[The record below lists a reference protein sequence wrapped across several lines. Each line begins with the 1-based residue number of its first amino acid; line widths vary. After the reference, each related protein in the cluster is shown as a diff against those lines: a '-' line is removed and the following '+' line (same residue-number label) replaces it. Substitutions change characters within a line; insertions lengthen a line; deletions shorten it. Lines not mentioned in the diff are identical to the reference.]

1 MDETT
6 NGNGEPTTAGL
17 LPEPCGERWRP
28 LRCGLVNL
36 YRFDYEEF
44 RFEQGRL
51 LLRGNNGTGKSRVL
65 ALQLPFLLDG
75 EVSPARL
82 EPDRDPAKHIEW
94 NLLMG
99 RYDDR
104 LGYTWI
110 EFGRREPD
118 GTSRFL
124 TLGCG
129 MRAVRGRAAVA
140 KWFFITPQ
148 RIGRELHLQTEA
160 RQVLTQE
167 RLTEALGSEG
177 RLFTSARQ
185 YRQAVDRE
193 LFALGEYRY
202 DALVNLLIQLRQ
214 PQLSRKL
221 DEQKLSAALSEALPP
236 LAEHVIT
243 DVAESFRNLESDRT
257 ELESYRAARHGTEA
271 FLQEYQAYGQ
281 IAALRRADDVRKTH
295 SEYDGTQRSLREA
308 EVDAVR
314 LAGER
319 DTAVARHQEMT
330 LAEQEAAA
338 RVATLQSS
346 PEMRAAQSLDEAA
359 ELARQRAEE
368 QDAAEQDVRRAT
380 GFREQAEAQAAE
392 AAEKAAEVGAAFHE
406 SAERALAAAGQ
417 AGMEAV
423 HRTWLPGAEPH
434 ADSDAAA
441 HRRAEEELRRAVEEH
456 LRGVR
461 HVRELQ
467 AAADRAHSALNQA
480 TQSLAQAAGQQDEA
494 IARQRDAH
502 AALQEAATRL
512 AAEFRQWSDAADAL
526 RPYLPDDLEERLV
539 QWSETAAGRCPSTDA
554 AHAAAGQAA
563 EHLAEGKAADRQ
575 RLDECLALLD
585 ETREARDR
593 ALAGG
598 HEPPPAPYTQSPE
611 ARDGRPGGPLWLLA
625 DFAPELPPAARAGV
639 EAALEASHL
648 LDAWLTPDGRL
659 LDPEVYDTVLAVGT
673 SPPPPDDRHLGLA
686 LKPAT
691 DGSGRLPGAVAPEVV
706 AAVLRHIGLGEG
718 AGSVW
723 VADDGRF
730 QLGPMHGAW
739 AKPAAEHVGPDAREA
754 QRRRRLAELDARL
767 AEWERRRDALL
778 ADLDRWTER
787 QAAVERQRAAA
798 PDPEPIVQAHAHAAA
813 AAAAVHRARERVAEA
828 EAFVGRCRIAFEQAE
843 QKCQADARDLGL
855 ADWLKHLPQ
864 LEAAVHEYRS
874 QLSGLWPR
882 LGHLVG
888 ARRAEQAAAERSA
901 AAAENQRTCRQR
913 MLDARIRAAE
923 AASRR
928 KELETALGATVEQV
942 LARLQEARGELQRLH
957 DAREEANRRMAALE
971 TECALA
977 RQKVETLE
985 KELGERLEQ
994 RAAAVEVMKRLAAT
1008 RLLDVAGI
1016 ETDDDDPAAWS
1027 VTRTVEVARL
1037 VEASLGRLDSSPEA
1051 WQRRKGSIH
1060 RHFVQLQET
1069 LLPHGYQPAGTMI
1082 DDLFVVTVPYQGRE
1096 LTMIQLR
1103 DALSDEVGHRQ
1114 TILDAKEREVIE
1126 NHLIGE
1132 VAIHLH
1138 ELIHAAEQWVRDI
1151 NTELASRPMS
1161 TGMTLRFEW
1170 EPLPDGPPGLAE
1182 ARKRLLG
1189 AGGTWSP
1196 RDREALGEFL
1206 QRQIQIARAE
1216 SEAGTWH
1223 DFLFTALDYR
1233 KWHRFVVQRR
1243 QEGQWKRLTRK
1254 THGTGSGGE
1263 KVIALVVPQL
1273 AAAAA
1278 HYRSADSLA
1287 PRLILL
1293 DEAFVG
1299 VDTDMRSKCMDLLRA
1314 FDLDFVMT
1322 SEREWGCY
1330 PTVPGLAIYQL
1341 ATREGID
1348 AVGVTRWVWNGRQR
1362 ALDEQALRDRLA
1374 GPPAAEPALPLFDG
1388 EDETEVG

>member
-1 MDETT
+1 MDEST
-6 NGNGEPTTAGL
+6 NRSGEPTSAAL
-17 LPEPCGERWRP
+17 LPEPGGKRWQP

-75 EVSPARL
+75 EVTPARL
-82 EPDRDPAKHIEW
+82 EPDRDPAKHIDW

-110 EFGRREPD
+110 EFGRCDPD
-118 GTSRFL
+118 GPSRFL

-129 MRAVRGRAAVA
+129 MRAVRGRSTVA
-140 KWFFITPQ
+140 KWLFITPQ
-148 RIGRELHLQTEA
+148 RIGRDLHLQTDS

-221 DEQKLSAALSEALPP
+221 DEQKLSAALSEALSP
-236 LAEHVIT
+236 LAEHVVT

-257 ELESYRAARHGTEA
+257 ALESYRAARRGTEA
-271 FLQEYQAYGQ
+271 FLQEYQVYGQ

-295 SEYDGTQRSLREA
+295 SEYEGTQRSLREA
-308 EVDAVR
+308 EAETVR
-314 LAGER
+314 LAAEH
-319 DTAVARHQEMT
+319 DDAVARHQELT
-330 LAEQEAAA
+330 LAEQEAGA

-368 QDAAEQDVRRAT
+368 QKAAEQDALRAT
-380 GFREQAEAQAAE
+380 GSREQAEAQAAE
-392 AAEKAAEVGAAFHE
+392 AAEKAAEVNAAFRE
-406 SAERALAAAGQ
+406 SAGRSLAAARQ
-417 AGMEAV
+417 AGMEAA
-423 HRTWLPGAEPH
+423 HRTWLPGAELH

-441 HRRAEEELRRAVEEH
+441 HRRDEEKLRESVEEH
-456 LRGVR
+456 LHGIR
-461 HVRELQ
+461 HVRKLQ
-467 AAADRAHSALNQA
+467 ATADGAHSGFNQA
-480 TQSLAQAAGQQDEA
+480 KQGLAQAVGQQEEA
-494 IARQRDAH
+494 IDWQREAH
-502 AALQEAATRL
+502 AALQEAAGRL
-512 AAEFRQWSDAADAL
+512 AAEFRHWSDTAGEL

-539 QWSETAAGRCPSTDA
+539 QWCETAAGRCPSTDA
-554 AHAAAGQAA
+554 AQAAAGQAA
-563 EHLAEGKAADRQ
+563 EHLAEDKAADRQ
-575 RLDECLALLD
+575 RLDECLALID
-585 ETREARDR
+585 ETREAREQ

-598 HEPPPAPYTQSPE
+598 HQPPPPGHMQSPD
-611 ARDGRPGGPLWLLA
+611 ARDGRPGGPLWLLT
-625 DFAPELPPAARAGV
+625 DFAPELPPAARAGI

-673 SPPPPDDRHLGLA
+673 SPPAPEDRHLGLA
-686 LKPAT
+686 LKPAV
-691 DGSGRLPGAVAPEVV
+691 DASGLLPGTVAPDMV
-706 AAVLRHIGLGEG
+706 AAVLRHVGLGTG
-718 AGSVW
+718 AGTVW

-739 AKPAAEHVGPDAREA
+739 AKPEAEHVGLAARET
-754 QRRRRLAELDARL
+754 QRQRRLAELDARL
-767 AEWERRRDALL
+767 ADWERRRDALVAEL
-778 ADLDRWTER
+778 KQWTER
-787 QAAVERQRAAA
+787 QAAVEHQRAAA
-798 PDPEPIVQAHAHAAA
+798 PDPEPVVQAHAHAAA

-828 EAFVGRCRIAFEQAE
+828 EVHVGRCRIAFEQAE
-843 QKCQADARDLGL
+843 EKCQADARDLGL
-855 ADWLKHLPQ
+855 ADWLKHLPE
-864 LEAAVHEYRS
+864 LEVAVYEYRNE
-874 QLSGLWPR
+874 LAGLWPR

-888 ARRAEQAAAERSA
+888 ARRAEQTAAERSA
-901 AAAENQRTCRQR
+901 AAAENERTCRQR
-913 MLDARIRAAE
+913 MLDARLRAAE

-928 KELETALGATVEQV
+928 RELEAALGATVEEV
-942 LARLQEARGELQRLH
+942 LARLQAARGELARLH
-957 DAREEANRRMAALE
+957 NAREVANRRMAALD

-977 RQKVETLE
+977 RQKVETIAKALA
-985 KELGERLEQ
+985 ERLEQ
-994 RAAAVEVMKRLAAT
+994 RATAVEVMQRFAAT

-1016 ETDDDDPAAWS
+1016 ATDDDPAGWS

-1037 VEASLGRLDSSPEA
+1037 VEASLGRLDSSLEA
-1051 WQRRKGSIH
+1051 WRRRKASIH
-1060 RHFVQLQET
+1060 RHFEQLQET
-1069 LLPHGYQPAGTMI
+1069 LLPHGYRPAGTHV
-1082 DDLFVVTVPYQGRE
+1082 DDLFVVTVPFQGRE
-1096 LTMIQLR
+1096 LTMNQLR
-1103 DALSDEVGHRQ
+1103 DALADEVSHRQ
-1114 TILDAKEREVIE
+1114 TVLDAKEREVIE

-1138 ELIHAAEQWVRDI
+1138 DLIHAAEHWVRDI
-1151 NTELASRPMS
+1151 NEELASRPMS

-1170 EPLPDGPPGLAE
+1170 EPLPDGPPGLPE

-1223 DFLFTALDYR
+1223 DFLSTALDYR
-1233 KWHRFVVQRR
+1233 KWHRFVVQRK

-1278 HYRSADSLA
+1278 HYRSAHFLA

-1299 VDTDMRSKCMDLLRA
+1299 VDNDMRSKCMDLLRA

-1348 AVGVTRWVWNGRQR
+1348 AVGVTRWVWNGQQKT
-1362 ALDEQALRDRLA
+1362 LDEQALRDRLA
-1374 GPPAAEPALPLFDG
+1374 TSSGAEAMPLFDSMG
-1388 EDETEVG
+1388 QSPE